1 MVMVGLTIFNPNFSV
16 NSQLCLKSIKS
27 YIEVTHSPPASLEV
41 ALGDTIS
48 IVCAGMGHGQQDPMV
63 YWVKGL
69 GPAPTFRKCFIL
81 S

>member
-1 MVMVGLTIFNPNFSV
+1 MVGLTIFNPNVSV
-16 NSQLCLKSIKS
+16 NSQCLKPKKA
-27 YIEVTHSPPASLEV
+27 YIEVTHSPPASLKV
-41 ALGDTIS
+41 ALGKTIS

-69 GPAPTFRKCFIL
+69 GPAPTFRKYFIL